1 MPVTPR
7 DTSID
12 HELRAH
18 FVIGLIVELDDLP
31 ELTDANEKIGLRS
44 PGFYSSYRS
53 VR

>member
-18 FVIGLIVELDDLP
+18 FVTGLIV
-31 ELTDANEKIGLRS
+31 
-44 PGFYSSYRS
+44 
-53 VR
+53 